1 MGKSSSRNIFA
12 FHYNLPVNS
21 IRSAMMDKILTCRLY
36 AFYKFRGGRWLI
48 LESIGARDTRTHLD
62 VRVSKVA
69 PHIYILIPKD
79 PNSELMV
86 TVCTPHTCMERIK
99 ELVSSVAHP
108 VQVNA
113 HDINE
118 VPHEESPSTTQSY
131 SLQPLALTL
140 HSVRHTH
147 TRARYSSSC
156 SHSHPVRHTHTQFI
170 HAHTQFFTHTQFFV
184 LTLSSSYS
192 HSEKLF
198 NWVCQCQCHAD

>member
-1 MGKSSSRNIFA
+1 MGKSSYRNILA

-79 PNSELMV
+79 PNSESMV

-147 TRARYSSSC
+147 TRSVILTLSYSC
-156 SHSHPVRHTHTQFI
+156 SHSVLCTHTQLI
-170 HAHTQFFTHTQFFV
+170 I
-184 LTLSSSYS
+184 LTLRKTLQLGLPVPVSR
-192 HSEKLF
+192 
-198 NWVCQCQCHAD
+198 